1 MMKKT
6 EVFKLFGGTPR
17 SVAKALD
24 ITVPTVYAWGDEVS
38 RQTIDR
44 IVTVLFA
51 NNPLVSDKTLTQIEI
66 VEPEEKSIPDGDCPN
81 ET

>member
-44 IVTVLFA
+44 IVTVLVKDNRKSEA
-51 NNPLVSDKTLTQIEI
+51 GEI
-66 VEPEEKSIPDGDCPN
+66 IKRYLK
-81 ET
+81 